1 MSHAPLWA
9 PAGPALARR
18 LRPCAGFQPLPSPGQ
33 IISAMPLGSS
43 GDSAGQEAR
52 DGIDQSRDEVRAV
65 LDGRDD
71 RLLVIV
77 GPCSVHDPRAAID
90 YARWLAGQAA
100 MLRRDLAIVMRAYVE
115 KPRTTTGWRGLVAD
129 PHMDGSCD
137 MAAGI
142 MIARALL
149 LELAELHVPAAC
161 EWVDPAVAAYLSDL
175 VSFGVIGART
185 VESQVHRQLAS
196 GLPMAVGFKNGTSG
210 NLQVAAD
217 ACRAAAQAHSFLG
230 SAPDGRSSII
240 TTEGARDTCVVLRGG
255 ASGPNYQPPEVAAA
269 TAIIERAG
277 LPSRLIIDAS
287 HGNSG
292 KDASRQAGVVA
303 SVAGQVAEGNAA
315 ITGVMLESFLVGGRQ
330 EPGDPAT
337 LTYGQSVTDPC
348 IDTGATATILRELA
362 ASVRERRAAREQ
374 AP

>member
-1 MSHAPLWA
+1 
-9 PAGPALARR
+9 
-18 LRPCAGFQPLPSPGQ
+18 
-33 IISAMPLGSS
+33 MPLGST
-43 GDSAGQEAR
+43 GDSAGQAR
-52 DGIDQSRDEVRAV
+52 DGIDRSRDEVRAV

-77 GPCSVHDPRAAID
+77 GPCSIHDPRAAID
-90 YARWLAGQAA
+90 YARWLAGQSA
-100 MLRRDLAIVMRAYVE
+100 MFRRDLMIVMRAYVE

-137 MAAGI
+137 MASGI
-142 MIARALL
+142 MTARALL
-149 LELAELHVPAAC
+149 LELAEMHMPVAC
-161 EWVDPAVAAYLSDL
+161 EWVDPAVAAYLADL

-210 NLQVAAD
+210 NVQVAAD

-230 SAPDGRSSII
+230 SAPEGRSSII
-240 TTEGARDTCVVLRGG
+240 TTEGNKDTCVVLRGG
-255 ASGPNYQPPEVAAA
+255 ASGPNYQRPEVAAA
-269 TAIIERAG
+269 TAIIKRAR
-277 LPSRLIIDAS
+277 LPGRLIIDAS

-292 KDASRQAGVVA
+292 KDESRQAGVAA
-303 SVAGQVAEGNAA
+303 SIAGQVAEGNAE

-330 EPGDPAT
+330 EPGDLAT

-348 IDTGATATILRELA
+348 MDTEATAMVLGELA
-362 ASVRERRAAREQ
+362 ASVRERRAGRKQ
-374 AP
+374 VP